1 MHSWRQKLRR
11 RRSRLRRLADAQAGP
26 RSTFI
31 MSSARVK
38 AMDAIQRN
46 TRTKTPVRPRYKLYV
61 WLNPH
66 LTKALRLPIKL
77 DSFHPC
83 CACQSLRLLFSSAPL
98 PLQRTCHSHLSIQ
111 LKCSVGLLFPT
122 SQLLFQLLHLTKP
135 RHTVLLVCANGLLF
149 SFSSVSLT
157 VFNIHP
163 FPVVLLLPLF
173 SMFYSCLFHVLQQC
187 CKWLAIAL
195 LLACLL
201 LWLALLYLSD
211 QGLSPSSF
219 SFFTFSHH
227 VAIFDLDFIVPR
239 FPGSSLSLSY
249 KQTTIFFVPLSLSSS
264 VCFVGSHPSSRFP
277 ILDRTVPFGFIPVC
291 VLHQLHTFNT
301 TLLCVHLQSSPRV
314 MSLQQCHCILF
325 FHCECVPCLQP
336 DEPTTHAFH
345 FLSCTRCSHF
355 VHTYLLPSCVLTAMC
370 LHLASFP
377 LHVMELASFSAQ
389 THCMHARLA
398 AHTSAIPLFL
408 MCPCLLPGLLIQLFF
423 HCLPC

>member
-66 LTKALRLPIKL
+66 LTKAPRLPIKL

-122 SQLLFQLLHLTKP
+122 SQLLFQLLHLTRP
-135 RHTVLLVCANGLLF
+135 RHTVLLVCANGFYCSAFLLCLSLSSTFIRSRWSCSCPFFQCFTLVF
-149 SFSSVSLT
+149 STF
-157 VFNIHP
+157 
-163 FPVVLLLPLF
+163 
-173 SMFYSCLFHVLQQC
+173 LQQC

-201 LWLALLYLSD
+201 LWLALLHLSD

-227 VAIFDLDFIVPR
+227 VVIFDLDFIVPK

-325 FHCECVPCLQP
+325 FIASAYPVCNQTNPLHMPFIFCLAR
-336 DEPTTHAFH
+336 DVHT
-345 FLSCTRCSHF
+345 SCTRTCF
-355 VHTYLLPSCVLTAMC
+355 P
-370 LHLASFP
+370 LAS
-377 LHVMELASFSAQ
+377 
-389 THCMHARLA
+389 
-398 AHTSAIPLFL
+398 
-408 MCPCLLPGLLIQLFF
+408 
-423 HCLPC
+423 

>member
-38 AMDAIQRN
+38 AVDAIQRN

-66 LTKALRLPIKL
+66 LTKAPRLPIKL

-111 LKCSVGLLFPT
+111 LKCSLLFPT

-227 VAIFDLDFIVPR
+227 VVIFDLDFIVPK

-325 FHCECVPCLQP
+325 FIASAYPVCNQTNPLHMPFIFCLAR
-336 DEPTTHAFH
+336 DVHT
-345 FLSCTRCSHF
+345 SCTRTCF
-355 VHTYLLPSCVLTAMC
+355 P
-370 LHLASFP
+370 LAS
-377 LHVMELASFSAQ
+377 
-389 THCMHARLA
+389 
-398 AHTSAIPLFL
+398 
-408 MCPCLLPGLLIQLFF
+408 
-423 HCLPC
+423 